1 MNKYYK
7 SFLLLLILGS
17 FLKINGQ
24 NENNN
29 LEEYYRAM
37 YKNRDKISTY
47 IKEDIQRLQQT
58 HMLEFEGEKILSKG
72 FLPRFYQEREYR
84 AAWSNFDSFQEAVY
98 AIESSYLEGL
108 LPSDYHADILV
119 KVADRIINL
128 SSEDELDYRWVAE
141 FDILLTDAIFLYA
154 FHLYNGKI
162 DPHSID
168 LNWNFGYK
176 DFPPDAPE
184 RLSIAI
190 KERSITE
197 RLNGL
202 RPNFQEYSSMKQE
215 LAFYREISINGGWG
229 TIEEG
234 GKIDPGDSDP
244 RIPLIRKRLQITND
258 LSNITDLESTIY
270 DTELEQDIR
279 SFQDLH
285 GLTVDGIIGKG
296 SFTALNISVE
306 KKIDMLRIN
315 LERARWVM
323 HNVPE
328 EYLIVNIARYK
339 AYVIKSDE
347 VMYETN
353 VMVGKTYHQTPV
365 FRSKLQYIEFN
376 PTWTV
381 PVSITRKEMVPKMQK
396 DHDYLKKKNMV
407 LLDGSGNIVDQ
418 STIDFS
424 SISANNFPYT
434 IRQEPGPGNA
444 LGEVKFIFPNKH
456 SVYLHDT
463 PAKSLFSQAKR
474 SFSHGCIRTQN
485 PLDLAE
491 FLLQGT
497 EWNKAKIDEL
507 IASKDTKRV
516 FLDPQLVVFLLYW
529 TTGLIDTEKIFYLPD
544 IYSRDQPILD
554 KLDQR
559 VKTVREKDF

>member
-1 MNKYYK
+1 
-7 SFLLLLILGS
+7 
-17 FLKINGQ
+17 
-24 NENNN
+24 
-29 LEEYYRAM
+29 
-37 YKNRDKISTY
+37 
-47 IKEDIQRLQQT
+47 
-58 HMLEFEGEKILSKG
+58 
-72 FLPRFYQEREYR
+72 
-84 AAWSNFDSFQEAVY
+84 
-98 AIESSYLEGL
+98 
-108 LPSDYHADILV
+108 
-119 KVADRIINL
+119 
-128 SSEDELDYRWVAE
+128 
-141 FDILLTDAIFLYA
+141 
-154 FHLYNGKI
+154 
-162 DPHSID
+162 
-168 LNWNFGYK
+168 
-176 DFPPDAPE
+176 
-184 RLSIAI
+184 
-190 KERSITE
+190 
-197 RLNGL
+197 
-202 RPNFQEYSSMKQE
+202 MKQE
-215 LAFYREISINGGWG
+215 LAIYREIAENGGWG
-229 TIEEG
+229 TIDEG
-234 GKIDPGDSDP
+234 GKIDPGASDP

-270 DTELEQDIR
+270 DTELEKDIR

-285 GLTVDGIIGKG
+285 GLAVDGIIGKG
-296 SFTALNISVE
+296 SFVALNISVE

-339 AYVIKSDE
+339 AYVMKNDE
-347 VMYETN
+347 VVHETN
-353 VMVGKTYHQTPV
+353 VMVGKTFHQTPV

-381 PVSITRKEMVPKMQK
+381 PVSITRNEMIPKIKK
-396 DHDYLKKKNMV
+396 DHEYLKKKNMV
-407 LLDGSGNIVDQ
+407 LLDDAGNIIDQ
-418 STIDFS
+418 SKIDFS
-424 SISANNFPYT
+424 TISAYNFPYT

-444 LGEVKFIFPNKH
+444 LGEVKFIFPNQH

-507 IASKDTKRV
+507 IASKETKRV
-516 FLDPQLVVFLLYW
+516 FLNPQLDVFLLYW

-554 KLDQR
+554 KLNQK